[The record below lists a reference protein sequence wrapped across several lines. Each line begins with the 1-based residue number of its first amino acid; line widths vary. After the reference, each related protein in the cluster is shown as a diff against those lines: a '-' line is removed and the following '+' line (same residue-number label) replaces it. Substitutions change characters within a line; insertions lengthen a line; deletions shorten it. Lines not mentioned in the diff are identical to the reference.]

1 MSNLLDMYREIQRE
15 FEDSDYDSD
24 EPKAKAKPK
33 VKPKAT
39 AKATPKVMAKPKKKS
54 IPKVVKDLSWAKW
67 VGDDIAKTKC
77 LCCGINEIKMN
88 SFHCGH
94 VVAEANG
101 GSTTVENL
109 RPICAACNTS
119 MGTENLDVFRA
130 KCGFSRQSAGLS
142 LTNDNLVASA
152 SLGSATVSMSVPV
165 NQVVQA
171 ITNTFIPQ
179 AKLRSEE
186 PRAYFGEN
194 LQANPHIGRGISR
207 VEMLVSQGKL
217 TPCPGQQERYEM
229 GGLFPTSPCK
239 SDSSRFRRHCSSC
252 GYHYHYVPGYM
263 EGACPCR

>member
-1 MSNLLDMYREIQRE
+1 MPTNLLGLLK
-15 FEDSDYDSD
+15 EDIN
-24 EPKAKAKPK
+24 KA
-33 VKPKAT
+33 AT
-39 AKATPKVMAKPKKKS
+39 KTKKKS

-67 VGDDIAKTKC
+67 VGDDVAKTKC

-130 KCGFSRQSAGLS
+130 KCGFTKQISVPSAGLS

-152 SLGSATVSMSVPV
+152 SLGSATLSMSLPV

-171 ITNTFIPQ
+171 ITNTFAPNVEPKAQ
-179 AKLRSEE
+179 LRSEQ
-186 PRAYFGEN
+186 PRAYYGETGVR
-194 LQANPHIGRGISR
+194 ANPLLGRGGVISR
-207 VEMLVSQGKL
+207 VEMLVAQGKL
-217 TPCPGQQERYEM
+217 TQCPGQEERYEM

-239 SDSSRFRRHCSSC
+239 SDSSRFRRHCTLC
-252 GYHYHYVPGYM
+252 GYHYHYVSGYM
-263 EGACPCR
+263 DGPCPCR